1 LHIAEDA
8 MQIDIKTHRFSLTDA
23 LRHHARRRLHY
34 ALSSID
40 EPVQRVVVRLSGVNG
55 PRGGR
60 DKRCRLQLVLAGLP
74 DVIVEDT
81 QADLYVAIDRASD
94 RAGRTLLRR
103 LERRKA
109 GLSRAG
115 RRLLTD
121 SPEPAYS

>member
-1 LHIAEDA
+1 
-8 MQIDIKTHRFSLTDA
+8 MQIDIKTQRFSLTDA
-23 LRHHARRRLHY
+23 LRSHTRRRLHY
-34 ALSSID
+34 ALSGID
-40 EPVQRVVVRLSGVNG
+40 DQIQRVVVRLSDVNG

-94 RAGRTLLRR
+94 RARRTLLRR

-109 GLSRAG
+109 GLNRAG
-115 RRLLTD
+115 RRLLLGT
-121 SPEPAYS
+121 PEPTYS